1 MPSSRLR
8 YPLLGLSLLI
18 LMAAIWGGLV
28 RMGWRWPPLQSAL
41 ALAHGP
47 LMVSGFLGT
56 LIGIERAVALRQRWT
71 YLGPLATGLGGM
83 LLLLGVPGPAGPA
96 LITLGSAGLVAVHA
110 NILRSHLANFTL
122 VLAAGALAWLVGNLF
137 WLSGWPIYHVVLW
150 WAGFLVLTIAGERL
164 ELGRIMRLSPLAEA
178 TFLAAT
184 GIFLAGLA
192 LSMPSYDLG
201 TRLAGFGMLT
211 LAAWLLHYDISR
223 KTLRKPGL
231 PRYIAACL
239 LSGYVWLGAAG
250 VLGMIFGGTAAGPR
264 YDAFLHAIFLGFVFS
279 MIFGHAPI
287 IFPSVLGVEVRFRPW
302 MYTYLVLLQ
311 ASTLLRVSADLA
323 YAQQLRLWGGLL
335 NGLALTLFVSGM
347 VYSTVRSRLSNR
359 MNQQIALNQRSSTPP
374 S

>member
-1 MPSSRLR
+1 
-8 YPLLGLSLLI
+8 
-18 LMAAIWGGLV
+18 
-28 RMGWRWPPLQSAL
+28 
-41 ALAHGP
+41 
-47 LMVSGFLGT
+47 
-56 LIGIERAVALRQRWT
+56 
-71 YLGPLATGLGGM
+71 
-83 LLLLGVPGPAGPA
+83 LLGVPGPAGPA